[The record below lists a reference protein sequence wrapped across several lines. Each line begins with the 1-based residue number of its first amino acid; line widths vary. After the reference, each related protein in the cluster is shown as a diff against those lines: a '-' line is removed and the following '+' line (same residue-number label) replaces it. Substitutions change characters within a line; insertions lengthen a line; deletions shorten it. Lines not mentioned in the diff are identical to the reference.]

1 VAVFV
6 FMRDVMVSEGID
18 MPAIRVTTVV
28 SMSFD
33 PKKKSKSKKLNL
45 SAGEALLF

>member
-1 VAVFV
+1 MAVFV

-18 MPAIRVTTVV
+18 MPAIRVTVV

-33 PKKKSKSKKLNL
+33 PKKNQNQKNSI
-45 SAGEALLF
+45 

>member
-18 MPAIRVTTVV
+18 MPAIRVTVV